1 MISVPGSYLGEQQAL
16 SRSSAHIL
24 SKHEKRSPFIALF
37 LAKGS
42 SSSVSIKPNHETN

>member
-1 MISVPGSYLGEQQAL
+1 MIAVPESYLEEQQAL
-16 SRSSAHIL
+16 PRSSAHIL

-42 SSSVSIKPNHETN
+42 SSSVSMKPNSETN